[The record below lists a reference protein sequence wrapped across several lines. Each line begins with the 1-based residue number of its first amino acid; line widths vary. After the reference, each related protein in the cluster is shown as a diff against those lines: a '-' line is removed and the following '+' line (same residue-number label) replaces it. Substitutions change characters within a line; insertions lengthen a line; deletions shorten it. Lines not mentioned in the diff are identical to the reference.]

1 MNAQAI
7 LAVFKRNLASYFG
20 SPAGYVFICSFL
32 LAGGLAAFW
41 PQEFFNANAA
51 NLDQLIAFLPHILL
65 GFIPAI
71 TMSVWADERR
81 QGTDELLL
89 TLPGS
94 DLDVVVGK
102 YLGTVAIFSASLV
115 FSATANSIVLS
126 YLGDPDVGLIFANY
140 VGIWF
145 IGLAMLAT
153 GMVASFLTANLTIAF
168 VLGVAFN
175 APFALLSDWDW
186 GITENY
192 RDFARGV
199 ISLSGVIFFVS
210 LSAAMLYLCAILIGR
225 RNWIG
230 SPNSGER
237 ASNFFVRFV
246 ATLAI
251 GGSATFFFSN
261 HDLIR
266 IDTTVEELSKLSD
279 GSVNLLS
286 KVDGKVIIDAYVSP
300 KEDFPEEYDQTRAN
314 LVSILR
320 ELGNRASD
328 KIHVN
333 FYEIESTDPIA
344 RTAEEEGILNKNR
357 DGLFVTENGIDKEWD
372 RDLFMGLVFKG
383 AAQKAKLDFL
393 YKGLPVEYEIIRNV
407 VSVGSISKKKRIGV
421 LTTDAPVMGEA
432 PSGMFGFQM
441 GPGRD
446 PWELIT
452 ELRKQYVVEA
462 VTETS
467 IRKPALPFSTSDVS
481 IKDNT
486 ITLSKH
492 GLKDGDV
499 VKYFNGGGK
508 TALGLANEEEYKVK
522 RVNDDKIELEAQDEY
537 KEWVSLEINGTGND
551 LQHFK
556 DPNGYDAL
564 IAIQPSTF
572 DNAKLDGLVE
582 AVRAG
587 IPTAIFEDPAP
598 LLSGWSQGGLTG
610 TFEPRKSPQ
619 QGNPGQQ
626 QPPPPP
632 PEKGD
637 ISKLWDLLG
646 INFCANP
653 KDRLELSARALEEM
667 EGLANV
673 NLAPYKNIPAVVSL
687 FSEIASA
694 KKKAKT
700 SLQKLNSGSKL
711 SGEDFN
717 IDLER
722 IRKTVQND
730 QLGLPSG
737 ARNPISDFVQNIT
750 DVADKQ
756 LKGAEKRVVRDP
768 FNPIPKII
776 RDEDELWGF
785 PSEFVYGMKTQINH
799 PSNKSL
805 QDILFTFAG
814 AIYDSEKGNQ
824 RSFTP
829 LLTTFGHE
837 DSGTTSLDNLMTP
850 SNPFMRARPNVNPD
864 RTRYPNA
871 DKHILAAAITQK
883 INNGNSVNNLNA
895 IVVAD
900 VDFLADNFY
909 DFRRSVPAQFPLEVD
924 NVVFALNIMDHL
936 TGETDILDVRSK
948 RRVQRNLVKMEE
960 ILSAAQQESAK
971 KIKEARDAR
980 RSVENE
986 ANGKMQAALQTLL
999 SNPTADN
1006 IQKLNA
1012 EQAKWG
1018 AVLQRVTEKA
1028 ERDLRKEITK
1038 NDRERDA
1045 KIEESQEQVKFLA
1058 VFLPPIPL
1066 LLIAVFIFIKK
1077 RKAELEGAAAS
1088 RVRA

>member
-51 NLDQLIAFLPHILL
+51 NLDQLIAYLPHILL

-94 DLDVVVGK
+94 DLDVVIGK
-102 YLGTVAIFSASLV
+102 YLGTVAIFSASLA

-153 GMVASFLTANLTIAF
+153 GMVASFLTANLTVAF

-175 APFALLSDWDW
+175 APFALLSGWEW

-199 ISLSGVIFFVS
+199 ISLSGIVFFVS

-225 RNWIG
+225 RNWMG
-230 SPNSGER
+230 SPNSKAR
-237 ASNFFVRFV
+237 ASNFFARFV

-261 HDLIR
+261 NDLIR
-266 IDTTVEELSKLSD
+266 IDTTVEELSKLSE
-279 GSVNLLS
+279 GSFKLLS
-286 KVDGKVIIDAYVSP
+286 KVNGKVIIDAYVSP
-300 KEDFPEEYDQTRAN
+300 KDDFPEEYDQTRAN

-320 ELGNRASD
+320 ELRNKASD

-344 RTAEEEGILNKNR
+344 RTAEEEGIVNKNR
-357 DGLFVTENGIDKEWD
+357 DGLYVTQNGIDKEWD

-383 AAQKAKLDFL
+383 ASNKAKLDFL
-393 YKGLPVEYEIIRNV
+393 YKSLPVEYEIMRSV
-407 VSVGSISKKKRIGV
+407 MSVGSTSQKKKIGI

-441 GPGRD
+441 GPGRP
-446 PWELIT
+446 PWEFIT

-462 VTETS
+462 VTET
-467 IRKPALPFSTSDVS
+467 TV
-481 IKDNT
+481 
-486 ITLSKH
+486 
-492 GLKDGDV
+492 LKDP
-499 VKYFNGGGK
+499 
-508 TALGLANEEEYKVK
+508 
-522 RVNDDKIELEAQDEY
+522 
-537 KEWVSLEINGTGND
+537 SS
-551 LQHFK
+551 
-556 DPNGYDAL
+556 YDAL
-564 IAIQPSTF
+564 VAIQPSTF
-572 DNAKLDGLVE
+572 DSAKLDGLVE

-587 IPTAIFEDPAP
+587 YPTAIFEDPAP
-598 LLSGWSQGGLTG
+598 LLSGWGQRGGLTG
-610 TFEPRKSPQ
+610 TFEPRNNPQ

-653 KDRLELSARALEEM
+653 KDRLELSARAIEEM

-673 NLAPYKNIPAVVSL
+673 NLAPYRNIPAVVSL

-694 KKKAKT
+694 RNKLRT

-711 SGEDFN
+711 AGEDFD

-730 QLGLPSG
+730 QFGLPSG
-737 ARNPISDFVQNIT
+737 ARNPIRDFVQNIT
-750 DVADKQ
+750 NVADQQ
-756 LKGAEKRVVRDP
+756 LKGSEQRVVRDS

-776 RDEDELWGF
+776 RDEYELWGF

-799 PSNKSL
+799 PSSNSL

-814 AIYDSEKGNQ
+814 AIYDDGKRNQ
-824 RSFTP
+824 RTFTP
-829 LLTTFGHE
+829 LLTTYGHE
-837 DSGTTSLDNLMTP
+837 DSGATSLSNLMKPTH
-850 SNPFMRARPNVNPD
+850 PFMPERPNVNPD
-864 RTRYPNA
+864 RTRYPNSE
-871 DKHILAAAITQK
+871 KHVLAAAITQK
-883 INNGNSVNNLNA
+883 INNGNSISNLNA
-895 IVVAD
+895 IIVAD

-909 DFRRSVPAQFPLEVD
+909 NFRRSVPSQFPLEVD

-936 TGETDILDVRSK
+936 TGETDIHDVRRK

-960 ILSAAQQESAK
+960 ILTAAQQDSAK
-971 KIKEARDAR
+971 KIKVARDAKR
-980 RSVENE
+980 NVENE
-986 ANGKMQAALQTLL
+986 ANGKMQAALQTLI
-999 SNPTADN
+999 SNPTSDN
-1006 IQKLNA
+1006 VRNLNT

-1018 AVLQRVTEKA
+1018 AELRSVTEKA
-1028 ERDLRKEITK
+1028 ERDLKKEITK
-1038 NDRERDA
+1038 SDRARDS
-1045 KIEESQEQVKFLA
+1045 KIEKSQEQVKFLA

-1077 RKAELEGAAAS
+1077 RKAELDGAATS
-1088 RVRA
+1088 RVRT